1 MAPGRGPE
9 DLLDTRRD
17 TPASRPDDEPALPS
31 LGTVG
36 MLRWAWRQLTS
47 MRTALFLLVL
57 LAVGAVPGSV
67 FPQRGV
73 DATAVTRYEADHPEL
88 SPWLDRLGLF
98 DVYSSPWFS
107 AVYLLLFVSLVGCV
121 VPRTR
126 VHLAAM
132 RARPPRAPSRFAR
145 MPAHERVAVPA
156 GGDVLAVARNLLR
169 SRGYRVDVRDGA
181 VCAERGYLRET
192 GNLLFHVALLGLLVA
207 VALGSLLGYR
217 GQFLLTTG
225 TGFANTLSEYDTFD
239 PGTWVD
245 EGDLPPFQLTLDE
258 LEVAF
263 ETDATG
269 NQFAAPRD
277 FEATVTVV
285 DDPGEAPREQAIRV
299 NEPLPVQGTNVY
311 LQGNGYAPVV
321 TVRDADERVVFSGPV
336 VFVPQG
342 RFYESPGVVKV
353 LETEPQIGLQGIFL
367 PTWEMDPERG
377 PTSVF
382 PDALDPR
389 LFFTAYVGDLG
400 VDDGGAQSVF
410 ELDTTEMTQ
419 LTTEDGSPFAAGLGI
434 GESIDLPDGAG
445 TVTLERVDRF
455 AAFGVR
461 HDPAK
466 GWALG
471 FSVLAIA
478 GLVASLFVPRRR
490 VWVRVAA
497 GAEAPGTAA
506 QDGDILVEVAALA
519 RSEDPRLQ
527 AEVRQLADQ
536 LRERLAPAPPQEAGQ

>member
-1 MAPGRGPE
+1 MPD
-9 DLLDTRRD
+9 DLV
-17 TPASRPDDEPALPS
+17 ASRSDAPRPERDDPALPS
-31 LGTVG
+31 LGAIG
-36 MLRWAWRQLTS
+36 LLRWAWRQLTS
-47 MRTALFLLVL
+47 MRTALFLLML
-57 LAVGAVPGSV
+57 LAIGALPGSV

-73 DATAVTRYEADHPEL
+73 DATQVTRYRAEHPEL
-88 SPWLDRLGLF
+88 SPWLDRLGMF
-98 DVYSSPWFS
+98 DVYSSVWFS

-132 RARPPRAPSRFAR
+132 RARPPRPPSRMQR
-145 MPAHERVAVPA
+145 MPAHASFEVEASESEVAEA
-156 GGDVLAVARNLLR
+156 ARELLR
-169 SRGYRVDVRDGA
+169 GKRYRVDVRGGA
-181 VCAERGYLRET
+181 VSAERGYLRET

-207 VALGSLLGYR
+207 VALGSLTGYR

-225 TGFANTLSEYDTFD
+225 TGFANSLVAYDTFD

-245 EGDLPPFQLTLDE
+245 EGDLPPFQLTLDD
-258 LEVAF
+258 LTVAF
-263 ETDATG
+263 ETDAAG

-277 FEATVTVV
+277 FEAAVTVV
-285 DDPGEAPREQAIRV
+285 DEPGADPVERTIRV
-299 NEPLPVQGTNVY
+299 NQPLPVQGTNVY

-321 TVRDADERVVFSGPV
+321 TVRDTQGRVVKSGPV

-353 LETEPQIGLQGIFL
+353 LETEPQVGLQGIFL
-367 PTWEMDPERG
+367 PTWEMDAERG
-377 PTSVF
+377 PVSVF

-389 LFFTAYVGDLG
+389 WFFTAWTGDLG
-400 VDDGGAQSVF
+400 LDGGEAQSVY
-410 ELDTTEMTQ
+410 ELDTTSMTQ
-419 LTTEDGSPFAAGLGI
+419 LTDDDRTPFAVGLSP

-445 TVTLERVDRF
+445 SVTLERIDRF

-471 FSVLAIA
+471 FSVLAIV

-490 VWVRVAA
+490 VWVKVSGR
-497 GAEAPGTAA
+497 GPEAPA
-506 QDGDILVEVAALA
+506 DGPGAGVIVVEVAALA
-519 RSEDPRLQ
+519 RSEDPRLE
-527 AEVRQLADQ
+527 AEVAQLTTR
-536 LRERLAPAPPQEAGQ
+536 LRERLDGTATEPNQEPGE